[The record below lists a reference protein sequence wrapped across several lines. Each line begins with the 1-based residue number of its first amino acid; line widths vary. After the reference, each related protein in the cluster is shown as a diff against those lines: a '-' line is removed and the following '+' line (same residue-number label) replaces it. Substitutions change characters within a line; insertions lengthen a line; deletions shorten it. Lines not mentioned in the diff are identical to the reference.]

1 MKTETKVE
9 LLKYMM
15 LDHSYDEYEMVIYN
29 LISHNRLRDEVAM
42 IDEHSFSFNIDPVD
56 GQITANQFLVNMN
69 AFVRY
74 MKSYFYNIASFN
86 SCIDYIVDNNKD
98 LVNNLLSVRGVK
110 LYNFYN
116 GHEDSAIK
124 ELISKLIISNF
135 ISNAKYIESI
145 RNVLN
150 DLQVPLKRIEDY
162 ISEESMQILQ
172 LMSDIAFCQRGRGPI
187 LSLFENMKNHLKE
200 YDNMDLSRRKKSVD
214 DFKKK
219 YIDSRVDDYN
229 KLIKSYY
236 SKKKYLKYFV

>member
-150 DLQVPLKRIEDY
+150 DLQIPLKRIEDY
-162 ISEESMQILQ
+162 TTEESMQILQ

-187 LSLFENMKNHLKE
+187 MSLFENMENHLKS
-200 YDNMDLSRRKKSVD
+200 YSDMDLSRRRKSVD

-236 SKKKYLKYFV
+236 SKKKYLKYFN

>member
-42 IDEHSFSFNIDPVD
+42 IDERSFYFNIDPVD
-56 GQITANQFLVNMN
+56 GQITANQFLVNMS

-74 MKSYFYNIASFN
+74 MKSYFYNISSFN

-98 LVNNLLSVRGVK
+98 LVNNLLSVKGVK
-110 LYNFYN
+110 QYSFYD
-116 GHEDSAIK
+116 GYEDSTIK

-135 ISNAKYIESI
+135 ISNANYIESI
-145 RNVLN
+145 QDVLN

-162 ISEESMQILQ
+162 TSEESMQILQ
-172 LMSDIAFCQRGRGPI
+172 LISDIAFCQRGRGPI
-187 LSLFENMKNHLKE
+187 MSLFENMESHLKS
-200 YDNMDLSRRKKSVD
+200 YSDMDLSRRRKSVD

-219 YIDSRVDDYN
+219 YIDSRVADYD
-229 KLIKSYY
+229 KLVKNYY
-236 SKKKYLKYFV
+236 SKRKYLKYFV

>member
-1 MKTETKVE
+1 
-9 LLKYMM
+9 MM

-42 IDEHSFSFNIDPVD
+42 IDERSFSFNIDPVD

-69 AFVRY
+69 SFVRY
-74 MKSYFYNIASFN
+74 MKAYFYNIASFN
-86 SCIDYIVDNNKD
+86 TCIDYIVDNKD
-98 LVNNLLSVRGVK
+98 LLNDLLKVKGVK
-110 LYNFYN
+110 LSSFY
-116 GHEDSAIK
+116 DRQDDTTAK

-145 RNVLN
+145 RDILN
-150 DLQVPLKRIEDY
+150 DLQLPLKRIEDY
-162 ISEESMQILQ
+162 TTEESMQILQ

-187 LSLFENMKNHLKE
+187 MSLFENMENHLKS
-200 YDNMDLSRRKKSVD
+200 YSDMDLSRRRKSVD

-219 YIDSRVDDYN
+219 YIDSRIADYN

-236 SKKKYLKYFV
+236 SKRKYLKYFI

>member
-9 LLKYMM
+9 LLKYMI

-29 LISHNRLRDEVAM
+29 LIAHNRLRAGVAM
-42 IDEHSFSFNIDPVD
+42 IDERSFSFNIDPVG

-74 MKSYFYNIASFN
+74 MKSYFYNISSFN

-98 LVNNLLSVRGVK
+98 LVNNLLSVKGVK
-110 LYNFYN
+110 LYSFYD

-135 ISNAKYIESI
+135 ISNAQYIESI
-145 RNVLN
+145 KDVLT
-150 DLQVPLKRIEDY
+150 DLQLPLKRIEDY
-162 ISEESMQILQ
+162 TLEESMQILN
-172 LMSDIAFCQRGRGPI
+172 LLSDISFCQRGRGPI
-187 LSLFENMKNHLKE
+187 MSLFENMKNHLKE
-200 YDNMDLSRRKKSVD
+200 YDNMDLSRRRKSVD

-219 YIDSRVDDYN
+219 YIDSRVADYE

-236 SKKKYLKYFV
+236 SKKKYLKYFN

>member
-9 LLKYMM
+9 LLKYMI
-15 LDHSYDEYEMVIYN
+15 LNHSYDEYEMVIYN
-29 LISHNRLRDEVAM
+29 LISHKRLRDEVAM
-42 IDEHSFSFNIDPVD
+42 IDERSFSFNIDPVD

-116 GHEDSAIK
+116 GHEDSTIK

-135 ISNAKYIESI
+135 ISNAQYIESI
-145 RNVLN
+145 KDVLT
-150 DLQVPLKRIEDY
+150 DLQLPLKRIEDY
-162 ISEESMQILQ
+162 TSEESIQILQ
-172 LMSDIAFCQRGRGPI
+172 LMSDIAFCQRGRGPVM
-187 LSLFENMKNHLKE
+187 SLFENMENHLKG
-200 YDNMDLSRRKKSVD
+200 YDNIDLSRRRKSVD

-219 YIDSRVDDYN
+219 YIDSRIMDYN

-236 SKKKYLKYFV
+236 SKRKYLKYFV

>member
-9 LLKYMM
+9 LLKYMI
-15 LDHSYDEYEMVIYN
+15 LNHSYDEYEMVIYN
-29 LISHNRLRDEVAM
+29 LISHKRLRDEVAM
-42 IDEHSFSFNIDPVD
+42 IDERSFSFNIDPVD

-116 GHEDSAIK
+116 GHEDSTIK

-135 ISNAKYIESI
+135 ISNANYIESI
-145 RNVLN
+145 RDVLN

-162 ISEESMQILQ
+162 TYKESMQILS
-172 LMSDIAFCQRGRGPI
+172 LLSDIAFCQRGRGPVM
-187 LSLFENMKNHLKE
+187 SLFENMENHLKE
-200 YDNMDLSRRKKSVD
+200 YDNMDLSRRRKSAD

-219 YIDSRVDDYN
+219 YIDSRVADYE

>member
-29 LISHNRLRDEVAM
+29 LISHNRLRAGVAM
-42 IDEHSFSFNIDPVD
+42 IDERSFSFNIDPAD
-56 GQITANQFLVNMN
+56 GQITAKQFLVNMN

-74 MKSYFYNIASFN
+74 MKIYFYNIAPFN
-86 SCIDYIVDNNKD
+86 TCIDYIVDNNKVLLND
-98 LVNNLLSVRGVK
+98 LLKVKGVK
-110 LYNFYN
+110 LSSFYN
-116 GHEDSAIK
+116 KQDDTTAK
-124 ELISKLIISNF
+124 EIISKLIISNF

-145 RNVLN
+145 RDVLN
-150 DLQVPLKRIEDY
+150 DLQLPLKRIEDY
-162 ISEESMQILQ
+162 TLEESMQILN
-172 LMSDIAFCQRGRGPI
+172 LLSDISFCQRGRGPVM
-187 LSLFENMKNHLKE
+187 SLFENMENHLKE
-200 YDNMDLSRRKKSVD
+200 YDNMDLSRRRKSAD

-219 YIDSRVDDYN
+219 YIDSRIADYD

>member
-9 LLKYMM
+9 LLKYMI

-29 LISHNRLRDEVAM
+29 LISHKRLRDEVAM
-42 IDEHSFSFNIDPVD
+42 INERSFSFNIDSVD
-56 GQITANQFLVNMN
+56 GQITANQFLVNMS

-74 MKSYFYNIASFN
+74 MKSYFYNISSFN

-98 LVNNLLSVRGVK
+98 LVNNLLSVKGVK
-110 LYNFYN
+110 LYSFYD

-135 ISNAKYIESI
+135 ISNAQYIESI
-145 RNVLN
+145 RDVLN
-150 DLQVPLKRIEDY
+150 DLQIHLKRIEDY
-162 ISEESMQILQ
+162 TSEESMQILQ
-172 LMSDIAFCQRGRGPI
+172 LMSDIAFCQRGCGPI
-187 LSLFENMKNHLKE
+187 MSLFENMENHLKS
-200 YDNMDLSRRKKSVD
+200 YSDMDLSRRRKSVD

-219 YIDSRVDDYN
+219 YIDSRVADYN

-236 SKKKYLKYFV
+236 SKRKYLKYFN